1 MSSLLDSQK
10 TQSLIGLANLAQ
22 TQQVNQNVKALQASQ
37 QEGNRLRSEQ
47 IQVEKIIA
55 KINRD
60 QLKAQGD
67 TNALLKLS
75 IQLQEAERTRIRI
88 RDEEK
93 DRLRKEIMEK
103 KDALFQLRLDI
114 KSISKGTQIHAVE
127 KFYSLNAIAATL
139 RELNINRESMVKIE
153 DKQYLE
159 DTFNQL
165 NSLIESIY
173 ESLSE
178 EEIKDIKTINKI
190 LSVDEE
196 SLIEEKEDQLKTLE
210 QYKKYIKERIKI
222 IEDLKEPSGRLKIV
236 NKIATF
242 DALTQRVIDI
252 SSKFSKMN
260 TEVVRSLNS
269 QAKSEGV
276 NGPIDS
282 DHK

>member
-1 MSSLLDSQK
+1 MSSFLDSQK

-55 KINRD
+55 KINHE

-88 RDEEK
+88 RDEEE

-222 IEDLKEPSGRLKIV
+222 IEDLKEPSGRIKIA
-236 NKIATF
+236 NKIAAF

>member
-190 LSVDEE
+190 LSVDDE

>member
-1 MSSLLDSQK
+1 MSSFLDSQK
-10 TQSLIGLANLAQ
+10 TQSLVGLANLAQ

-55 KINRD
+55 KINLD

-222 IEDLKEPSGRLKIV
+222 IEDLKEPSGRIKIA
-236 NKIATF
+236 NKIAAF

-260 TEVVRSLNS
+260 TEVVRSPNS

-276 NGPIDS
+276 NDPIDS

>member
-55 KINRD
+55 KINHE

-88 RDEEK
+88 RDEEE

-222 IEDLKEPSGRLKIV
+222 IEDLKEPSGRIKIA
-236 NKIATF
+236 NKIAAF

-260 TEVVRSLNS
+260 TEVVRSPNS

-276 NGPIDS
+276 NDPIDS

>member
-222 IEDLKEPSGRLKIV
+222 IEDMKEPSGRLKIV

>member
-190 LSVDEE
+190 LSVDDY
-196 SLIEEKEDQLKTLE
+196 SSGSKLNHLKNKRII
-210 QYKKYIKERIKI
+210 YKKGKTHN
-222 IEDLKEPSGRLKIV
+222 IESIL
-236 NKIATF
+236 N
-242 DALTQRVIDI
+242 
-252 SSKFSKMN
+252 FSMYQ
-260 TEVVRSLNS
+260 L
-269 QAKSEGV
+269 
-276 NGPIDS
+276 
-282 DHK
+282 

>member
-103 KDALFQLRLDI
+103 KRCPFPI
-114 KSISKGTQIHAVE
+114 KAR
-127 KFYSLNAIAATL
+127 Y
-139 RELNINRESMVKIE
+139 
-153 DKQYLE
+153 
-159 DTFNQL
+159 
-165 NSLIESIY
+165 
-173 ESLSE
+173 
-178 EEIKDIKTINKI
+178 
-190 LSVDEE
+190 
-196 SLIEEKEDQLKTLE
+196 
-210 QYKKYIKERIKI
+210 
-222 IEDLKEPSGRLKIV
+222 
-236 NKIATF
+236 
-242 DALTQRVIDI
+242 
-252 SSKFSKMN
+252 
-260 TEVVRSLNS
+260 
-269 QAKSEGV
+269 
-276 NGPIDS
+276 
-282 DHK
+282 